1 MSGVHNPHPAM
12 DLLLLDGD
20 GFGRT
25 ESNWKNIEIEE
36 NLIKLKKWR
45 NGETIPI
52 PPWIYFF
59 WMGMVS
65 VEQNQIGKT

>member
-1 MSGVHNPHPAM
+1 M

-20 GFGRT
+20 GFGRI
-25 ESNWKNIEIEE
+25 ESNWENIEIEE

-45 NGETIPI
+45 DGETIPI
-52 PPWIYFF
+52 PPQIYFF

-65 VEQNQIGKT
+65 VKQNQIGKT

>member
-1 MSGVHNPHPAM
+1 MAEQPAHTRYVWGSNPHPAT

-20 GFGRT
+20 GFGRI

-45 NGETIPI
+45 DGETIPI
-52 PPWIYFF
+52 PPF
-59 WMGMVS
+59 
-65 VEQNQIGKT
+65 K